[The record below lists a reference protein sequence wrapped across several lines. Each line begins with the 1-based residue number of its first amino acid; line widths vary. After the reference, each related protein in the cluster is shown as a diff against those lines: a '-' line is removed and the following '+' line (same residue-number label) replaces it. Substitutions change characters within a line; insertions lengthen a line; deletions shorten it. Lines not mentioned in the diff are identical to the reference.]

1 MEMVTVSYN
10 VYVNVST
17 MKNVKFQRQFVHVVM
32 NIMQNLLEV
41 LQSLMYTVKVIAL
54 ISVNLL
60 SAKTTQNVG
69 KNTHS
74 GYLTV
79 IVECARDVLSSY
91 NKDNLCYSLVFK
103 HPLCFSCQF

>member
-1 MEMVTVSYN
+1 MEMVTASYS

-17 MKNVKFQRQFVHVVM
+17 MKSVKSQLQFVHVVM

-60 SAKTTQNVG
+60 SARTTQNVG
-69 KNTHS
+69 KSVHS

-79 IVECARDVLSSY
+79 MAESARDVLSSY
-91 NKDNLCYSLVFK
+91 NKDNLCYSFILK
-103 HPLCFSCQF
+103 HTLCFSCQF